1 MLPWKPLCKRTGN
14 SLAGV
19 WVTTDSK
26 PIIRKN
32 RIYSGKQVGVY
43 YYDSGGGLLEGNC
56 IFNHLYS
63 GIQIRTGSDPIIRE
77 NKIYSGRNGG
87 ILIYNNGFGT
97 IERNEIFD
105 NCMANVW

>member
-1 MLPWKPLCKRTGN
+1 M
-14 SLAGV
+14 
-19 WVTTDSK
+19 
-26 PIIRKN
+26 
-32 RIYSGKQVGVY
+32 GVY
-43 YYDSGGGLLEGNC
+43 YYDSGGGLLEKNE
-56 IFNHLYS
+56 IFGHLYS